1 MVLGGLFMMQAFLES
16 EEDFQLNAKLDLDH
30 ERWGGEGFGNLPFLE
45 DTTSAGFRHF
55 GKEAIDIEFD
65 PNEEDPAPTESSQ
78 SSAPDHDG
86 EDVESAPQQ
95 IDPISQYL
103 HEMGTVALLT
113 RDREVFLFRNL
124 ARVKLRQ
131 NKILGRLPICS
142 ELSQKV
148 VAQLRSEGEF
158 QLFELTDEGDPEN
171 SSSTQMQLWMEFHQK
186 VKEVEQKL
194 NRLVA
199 RANSHS
205 KSNSARASRA
215 KRQKIRRECLHQLVA
230 LGKIWAEFKPVDA
243 WKKQLFEELK
253 RMIPKGQSHVCSG
266 MYKPHGLS
274 IRPVKGHSRSNG
286 SHRRAFGV
294 GTLSGNILTAP
305 DVGQLKKVVCDYR
318 SLDLRRNGYRNAIIE
333 ANLRLVVSI
342 AKKYFHHH
350 LNFLDLIQEGNLG
363 LMRAVD
369 KFDYRRQIKFST
381 YATWWIKQS
390 IMRSIFT
397 QGKTVR
403 VPEHLSLTAHKLSRA
418 RKHLSERLKRDPSV
432 EEIAKVV
439 SLPVSKVIAAVKT
452 SQESV
457 SLDSPAGP
465 LELQRLNILAD
476 GKAPN
481 PSELV
486 ILRDLREKCSKL
498 LQNLSEREREVLRMR
513 YGFGESEE
521 QTLEDI
527 GRKFMLTRERIR
539 QIEKEAIT
547 KLKSSAKRFRYAGKD
562 VNIRLPSN

>member
-1 MVLGGLFMMQAFLES
+1 MQAFLEN
-16 EEDFQLNAKLDLDH
+16 EENLQLNAKSDLDH
-30 ERWGGEGFGNLPFLE
+30 TWGGEGFGSLPFLE
-45 DTTSAGFRHF
+45 DVANARFGHF
-55 GKEAIDIEFD
+55 GKEPIELEFD
-65 PNEEDPAPTESSQ
+65 PNEEDTAPVQSSQ
-78 SSAPDHDG
+78 SSAQDHDE
-86 EDVESAPQQ
+86 EDPESIPTQV
-95 IDPISQYL
+95 DPISQYL
-103 HEMGTVALLT
+103 HEMGTVPLLG
-113 RDREVFLFRNL
+113 RKREVFLFKNL
-124 ARVKLRQ
+124 ARVKSRQ

-148 VAQLRSEGEF
+148 VEQLRSEGEF
-158 QLFELTDEGDPEN
+158 ELFELTDEGDPEN
-171 SSSTQMQLWMEFHQK
+171 SSSTQMQLWLEFHQADK
-186 VKEVEQKL
+186 RVQQ
-194 NRLVA
+194 RLRRLA
-199 RANSHS
+199 GRANSHS
-205 KSNSARASRA
+205 KSTSSRASRT
-215 KRQKIRRECLHQLVA
+215 KRLTIRRECVRQLAA
-230 LGKIWAEFKPVDA
+230 LGKIWVEFKPVEV
-243 WKKQLFEELK
+243 WKNHLLKELN
-253 RMIPKGQSHVCSG
+253 RMIQNRENQAGPGISRSDC
-266 MYKPHGLS
+266 LS
-274 IRPVKGHSRSNG
+274 ILPANAHSTSTRRLRKPVGI
-286 SHRRAFGV
+286 
-294 GTLSGNILTAP
+294 GTLRKSFLTAP
-305 DVGQLKKVVCDYR
+305 DVGHLKKVVCDYQ
-318 SLDLRRNGYRNAIIE
+318 SLEQKRNEYRNAIIE

-403 VPEHLSLTAHKLSRA
+403 VPEHLSLTAQKLSRA
-418 RKHLSERLKRDPSV
+418 RKHLSEKLKRDPSI
-432 EEIAKVV
+432 EEMAKAVN
-439 SLPVSKVIAAVKT
+439 LPVSKVIAAVKT

-498 LQNLSEREREVLRMR
+498 LQNLSEREREILRMR

-521 QTLEDI
+521 QTLEVI

-547 KLKSSAKRFRYAGKD
+547 KLKISAQRFRYAPKD
-562 VNIRLPSN
+562 VNMRLPSN